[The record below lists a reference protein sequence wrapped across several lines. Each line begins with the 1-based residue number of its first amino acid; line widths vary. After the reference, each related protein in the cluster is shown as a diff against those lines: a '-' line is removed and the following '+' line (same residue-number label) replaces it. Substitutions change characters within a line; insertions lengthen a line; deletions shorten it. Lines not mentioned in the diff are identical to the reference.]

1 MDTLGYAYRCV
12 LLGYKEMLTRVGP
25 MLTQSMAPCP
35 VCKGA
40 GNFFNSK
47 DKCKKCKGAK
57 VTEARKMLEI
67 YIPRG
72 AKFVPTFPF

>member
-1 MDTLGYAYRCV
+1 MSLGF
-12 LLGYKEMLTRVGP
+12 KEMLTRVGP

-47 DKCKKCKGAK
+47 DKCKKCKGNK
-57 VTEARKMLEI
+57 TTEARKMLEI

-72 AKFVPTFPF
+72 AKFV